1 MKKNLVTVILTYYKK
16 REYIKKTISS
26 LLKQSYKNYEL
37 IFVYDDNDIEDLEF
51 LKKLFSKFKKLKL
64 IINKKNLGVA
74 KSRNLAIKYSKG
86 EYIAFLD
93 SDDLWKKNKLKDQ
106 IEIMKKYNVDIT
118 CTSYSVIDEKN
129 NLISIRE
136 LNKEITYNQI
146 SKKCDIGLSTV
157 ILKSSIMKKYK
168 FPILKTQ
175 EDLGL
180 WLNLLRD
187 GYKFFPIKRS
197 YSSWRKSKK
206 SLSSNTYQ
214 KIKDAF
220 KLFYYYENKNL
231 IFSFYSVVILSLN
244 KLSKLKS

>member
-1 MKKNLVTVILTYYKK
+1 MKNQIG
-16 REYIKKTISS
+16 IM
-26 LLKQSYKNYEL
+26 
-37 IFVYDDNDIEDLEF
+37 
-51 LKKLFSKFKKLKL
+51 
-64 IINKKNLGVA
+64 
-74 KSRNLAIKYSKG
+74 
-86 EYIAFLD
+86 
-93 SDDLWKKNKLKDQ
+93 KKNKL
-106 IEIMKKYNVDIT
+106 NLT
-118 CTSYSVIDEKN
+118 CTYYSIIDEYD
-129 NLISIRE
+129 NLKSIRKVS
-136 LNKEITYNQI
+136 NEITYNQI
-146 SKKCDIGLSTV
+146 SKRCDIGLSTV
-157 ILKSSIMKKYK
+157 IIKSKIMKKYK

>member
-51 LKKLFSKFKKLKL
+51 LKKLFSKIKKLKL

-106 IEIMKKYNVDIT
+106 IEIMKKHNAGIT
-118 CTSYSVIDEKN
+118 CTSYSIIDEKN
-129 NLISIRE
+129 NLLSIRK

-197 YSSWRKSKK
+197 YSSWRKLKK

-244 KLSKLKS
+244 KLSK

>member
-106 IEIMKKYNVDIT
+106 IEIMKKHNADIT
-118 CTSYSVIDEKN
+118 CTSYSIIDEKN
-129 NLISIRE
+129 NLLSIRK
-136 LNKEITYNQI
+136 LNEEITYNQI